1 MAAEAFKQS
10 KFAYLVFLFG
20 LGFAFLQSCKPK
32 TDAMSQAVP
41 ACTVWPSHFMVTK
54 VNTPVFESIDNLEAN
69 KNAKYVGKGIPVI
82 RELTILNQD
91 KDARLMKIVVR
102 GGSLA
107 GSQRWWTLADN
118 LDYRTKAKCPEN
130 TPRKCSEHAVHFCD
144 GSGCRCIDAGPA
156 PDSEVGNLIIET
168 VATGGIGPVAFGARA
183 LIANLRAVKIV
194 PAAITAAPVVIRQ
207 QPLNLVTHRAS
218 EATLQA
224 AETFLASSMRTKH
237 SIDFVRERLGKL
249 KILEKIDF
257 AEASAINFY
266 TRMGH
271 YDINAALRT
280 GDEVALQKFKP
291 VIEAACSGLSKMV
304 DQSFVG
310 TVYRGTNLTK
320 EVSSVYK
327 AGARVTEFGFTS
339 TTRKFGEKFGG
350 NTLFVIKSKTGR
362 MIDQLSSFE
371 NEAEVL
377 FAPGT
382 VFKVISRVVEGNV
395 TKILMEQITP

>member
-1 MAAEAFKQS
+1 MNAIRRLRLSFFAALMLFEI
-10 KFAYLVFLFG
+10 LV
-20 LGFAFLQSCKPK
+20 LQACKPK
-32 TDAMSQAVP
+32 SESVTQAVP

-54 VNTPVFESIDNLEAN
+54 VNTPVFESIDNLEEN

-91 KDARLMKIVVR
+91 KDARLMKIIVR

-107 GSQRWWTLADN
+107 GSQRWWTLASN

-168 VATGGIGPVAFGARA
+168 IATGGLGPVAFGARA
-183 LIANLRAVKIV
+183 LINNMRAVKVV
-194 PAAITAAPVVIRQ
+194 PAAITAAPIVIRQ
-207 QPLNLVTHRAS
+207 QPLNLVAHRAS

-224 AETFLASSMRTKH
+224 AETFLASSARTKH
-237 SIDFVRERLGKL
+237 SIDFVRARLGKL
-249 KILEKIDF
+249 KVLEKIDF

-280 GDEVALQKFKP
+280 GDDVALQKFKP
-291 VIEAACSGLSKMV
+291 LIEAACSGLSKMV
-304 DQSFVG
+304 DQAFVG

-320 EVSSVYK
+320 EVSALYQ

-339 TTRKFGEKFGG
+339 TTRKFGEKFSG
-350 NTLFVIKSKTGR
+350 NTMFVIKSKTGR
-362 MIDQLSSFE
+362 MIDQLSTFE

-382 VFKVISRVVEGNV
+382 VFRVISRVVEDNV